1 MLSEVYW
8 HPTDI
13 HGHTLRLPS
22 HRAIQWLRDPTF
34 ERERI
39 RTMAQVIQPDHTVFD
54 IGAEQGDM
62 SALFAS
68 WVPDGGVVL
77 VEPNPRV
84 WPCIAATFAENG
96 LSERVLGRFHGFCGA
111 EHRGGVEPAVPTV
124 IDPAAGFLHLAED
137 DAPTTTVDQLARHAK
152 LNRWPDVITVDVEGA
167 ELEVLKGA
175 TLTLKQA
182 RPEVFVS
189 VHPRFLRH
197 HFGQKPADVFGF
209 LEGYDYRCQ
218 VLAAD
223 HEIHVWATPK

>member
-1 MLSEVYW
+1 MLSEVYF

-22 HRAIQWLRDPTF
+22 HRAIQWLRDPGF

-39 RTMAQVIQPDHTVFD
+39 RTMAQVIKPTDIVFD

-77 VEPNPRV
+77 VEPNPLV
-84 WPCIAATFAENG
+84 WPCIRATFEEND
-96 LSERVLGRFHGFCGA
+96 LADRVLSFWLGFMGA
-111 EHRGGVEPAVPTV
+111 EMKPGDVGLVPDV

-137 DAPTTTVDQLARHAK
+137 EGVTQTVDWLARTGV
-152 LNRWPDVITVDVEGA
+152 NRWPDVITVDVEGA

-175 TLTLKQA
+175 VLTLKQA

-189 VHPRFLRH
+189 VHPRFLAH
-197 HFGQKPADVFGF
+197 HFGQRPADVLSF
-209 LEGYDYRCQ
+209 LEGYGYRCQ
-218 VLAAD
+218 LLAAD
-223 HEIHVWATPK
+223 HELHYWATPT